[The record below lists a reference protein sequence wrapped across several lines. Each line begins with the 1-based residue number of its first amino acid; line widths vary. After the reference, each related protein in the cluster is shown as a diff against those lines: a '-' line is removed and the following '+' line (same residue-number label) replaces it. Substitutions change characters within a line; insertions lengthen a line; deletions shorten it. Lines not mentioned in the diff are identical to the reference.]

1 MAATLTYA
9 SPAVPAD
16 TNRPVSPLRWVIITL
31 LFLAAVLNYIDRS
44 VLAILAPTIQKS
56 LGISNERYAHV
67 NDGFLIFYAIAYL
80 VSGRVVEKLG
90 TRISMALFI
99 GFWSAANALTGFARS
114 ALSLSVFRSL
124 LGLGE
129 AGGWTASPAAV
140 AEWFPAKER
149 ALATGLYSIGGTIG
163 STVAPLLVIATAGRF
178 GWQAA
183 FVSTGLLGFVWLIPW
198 LILYRPRR
206 AATIDIASAA
216 IPLERPTERQLWSIV
231 IRQPN
236 AWRLMGARL
245 LTDSVWFF
253 FLFWMPKYLHDARG
267 VSQTGLSIMWK
278 IFLAADIGFIA
289 GGFFSDRLV
298 ARGATPVAGRIWVL
312 FASAVLIPC
321 IVFVPL
327 APTLRLTLAAAM
339 IVAFAHCMWLSN
351 LTALVIDLIPR
362 PIMATTFGLI
372 AAGSAVGGI
381 VMNDLVAWAV
391 GHYSYD
397 RCFYVMAFMHPLA
410 AVLFILPI
418 RRSRSKSAGLLA
430 S

>member
-1 MAATLTYA
+1 MAATLAYA
-9 SPAVPAD
+9 TPAAAAD
-16 TNRPVSPLRWVIITL
+16 TSRPVSPLRWLIIGL

-56 LGISNERYAHV
+56 LHITNERYAHI
-67 NDGFLIFYAIAYL
+67 NDGFLIAYAVAYL
-80 VSGRVVEKLG
+80 LSGRVVEKLG
-90 TRISMALFI
+90 TRISMAVFI

-163 STVAPLLVIATAGRF
+163 STIAPLLVIETAGRF

-198 LILYRPRR
+198 LIAYRPPR
-206 AATIDIASAA
+206 ATTIETASAA
-216 IPLERPTERQLWSIV
+216 VPVVRATERELWSAV
-231 IRQPN
+231 IRQPD

-245 LTDSVWFF
+245 LTDSVWYF
-253 FLFWMPKYLHDARG
+253 FLFWMPKYLHEVRG
-267 VSQTGLSIMWK
+267 VSQAGLSIMWVV
-278 IFLAADIGFIA
+278 FLAADVGFVA

-298 ARGATPVAGRIWVL
+298 ARGTTPVSSRISML
-312 FASAVLIPC
+312 LASALLVPC
-321 IVFVPL
+321 IALLPL
-327 APTLRLTLAAAM
+327 APTLRLTLAVAM
-339 IVAFAHCMWLSN
+339 VVAFAHCMWLSN
-351 LTALVIDLIPR
+351 MTALVIDLIPR

-381 VMNDLVAWAV
+381 IMNDLVAWAV

-410 AVLFILPI
+410 ALLFILPI
-418 RRSRSKSAGLLA
+418 RRSRANMPMPRA
-430 S
+430 